1 MPTTFPRA
9 LTTSAKIKSQ
19 LGISVA
25 DFDTILEGFIASASM
40 FIESSCN
47 TRFKRATYTQ
57 EIYDG
62 SYPDGSKKS
71 LLVLKNAP
79 LVSIAAFQYRTG
91 NKDNP
96 NWVDLPTINFQEIP
110 ESGTVKA
117 NMPAGIQNIRV
128 TYTAGY
134 LVDFT
139 DIYDDTKHTLP
150 FDITDLCERL
160 VIRRFKKRESEGR
173 SSESFNNSS
182 ITWSKEMD
190 EVDNAVLEN
199 YRRVFIS

>member
-19 LGISVA
+19 LGISVS
-25 DFDTILEGFIASASM
+25 DFDAILEGFIASASM
-40 FIESSCN
+40 FIENECN

-57 EIYDG
+57 EIYNG

-71 LLVLKNAP
+71 VLVLKNAP
-79 LVSIAAFQYRTG
+79 LVQVTAFQYRTG

-110 ESGTVKA
+110 ESASIQA
-117 NMPAGIQNIRV
+117 NIPAGIQNIRV
-128 TYTAGY
+128 SYVAGY
-134 LVDFT
+134 LIDFT

-150 FDITDLCERL
+150 FDISDLCERL

-182 ITWSKEMD
+182 ITWSTELD
-190 EVDNAVLEN
+190 AVDKAVLEN
-199 YRRVFIS
+199 YRRIFIS